1 MNILVFAGS
10 IRRESV
16 NRKLARVAAE
26 AVASSGGRAT
36 LLELADF
43 PMPLYNGDLEAESGP
58 PDNAFRMQEIIAAHA
73 GLIVVS
79 PEYNHSIPA
88 LLKNALDWVSRTP
101 RIKGANPFAGKV
113 AGLMAASPGAL
124 GGLQGLD
131 TVQRVLTTLGAL
143 VLPRLVAVPRADQVF
158 DAEGRLADEASARR
172 VVELAAEVVA
182 VAGKLA
188 R

>member
-10 IRRESV
+10 TRRESV
-16 NRKLARVAAE
+16 NRKLARVAAQAVE
-26 AVASSGGRAT
+26 AAGGQAT
-36 LLELADF
+36 LLELSDY

-58 PDNAFRMQEIIAAHA
+58 PEHAFRLQEAIAAHD

-88 LLKNALDWVSRTP
+88 LLKNTLDWVSRAP
-101 RIKGANPFAGKV
+101 RVKGANPFAGKV
-113 AGLMAASPGAL
+113 TGLMAASPGAL

-131 TVQRVLTTLGAL
+131 TVQRVMTTVGAL
-143 VLPRLVAVPRADQVF
+143 VLPKVVALPKADKAF
-158 DAEGRLADEASARR
+158 DAEGRLTDEASARR
-172 VVELAAEVVA
+172 VADLAAEVVA
-182 VAGKLA
+182 IAGKLA

>member
-16 NRKLARVAAE
+16 NRKLARVAAQ
-26 AVASSGGRAT
+26 AVETAGGQAT

-43 PMPLYNGDLEAESGP
+43 PMPLYNGDMEAESGP
-58 PDNAFRMQEIIAAHA
+58 PENAFRLQEIIAAHD

-88 LLKNALDWVSRTP
+88 LLKNTLDWVSRTP
-101 RIKGANPFAGKV
+101 RVKGANPFAGKV
-113 AGLMAASPGAL
+113 TGLMAASPGAL

-131 TVQRVLTTLGAL
+131 TVQRVLTTVGAL
-143 VLPRLVAVPRADQVF
+143 VLPKMVAVPRADKVF
-158 DAEGRLADEASARR
+158 DPEGRLTDEASARR
-172 VVELAAEVVA
+172 VAELSAEVVRI
-182 VAGKLA
+182 AGRLA
-188 R
+188 G